1 MQERQAEALR
11 TAAAQFLAREANRNN
26 LITVTRV
33 DMRSDGKHATIYI
46 TVLPESA
53 EAAALK
59 FANRNRGE
67 LGQFLLK
74 RTKGMRVPALEFA
87 IDLGDKNRRRIDE
100 LLHQ

>member
-1 MQERQAEALR
+1 MR
-11 TAAAQFLAREANRNN
+11 TAAAEFLAREANRNN

-67 LGQFLLK
+67 LGRFYWRAPK
-74 RTKGMRVPALEFA
+74 ASPGPP
-87 IDLGDKNRRRIDE
+87 LGF
-100 LLHQ
+100 Q

>member
-11 TAAAQFLAREANRNN
+11 TAAAEFLSREANRNN
-26 LITVTRV
+26 LITVTRAE
-33 DMRSDGKHATIYI
+33 MSGDGKRATIFI
-46 TVLPESA
+46 TVFPESG

-67 LGQFLLK
+67 IGQFLLE
-74 RTKGMRVPALEFA
+74 RTKGMRIPAFEFA

-100 LLHQ
+100 LSN